1 MRQLS
6 QRLVCLVSFQ
16 FSYSQQIRIHYAL
29 VTLAKIEAFSPI
41 LTHRSRHLDL
51 PQQQFKTT
59 TLLILG
65 SDDYTCLTSK
75 VLIKSF
81 ILFGIRLVGV
91 NRKLRRQFHGA
102 CLTMR

>member
-75 VLIKSF
+75 GTHQ
-81 ILFGIRLVGV
+81 ILHSLW
-91 NRKLRRQFHGA
+91 H
-102 CLTMR
+102 

>member
-16 FSYSQQIRIHYAL
+16 FSYSQQIL

-51 PQQQFKTT
+51 AQQQFKTT